1 MATWREKKKKE
12 RSNRKR
18 QMQEV
23 GWVFLRVRLNEKHQ
37 YGNWKKRDKEMMCN
51 WLGRSPQ
58 LIALTQL

>member
-23 GWVFLRVRLNEKHQ
+23 GWVFLRVMNEKHQ

-51 WLGRSPQ
+51 WLGRSNQ